1 MLNDDTEDQPPPISG
16 ESEESRIDSV
26 RTGRGRPS
34 KAGSPPT
41 EEKTVAEMFASY
53 SNEVTY
59 NEDINTPTVD
69 EWDDL

>member
-1 MLNDDTEDQPPPISG
+1 MTL
-16 ESEESRIDSV
+16 SEPDVAALQRPV
-26 RTGRGRPS
+26 R
-34 KAGSPPT
+34 PPT

-59 NEDINTPTVD
+59 NENINTPTVD